1 VQATIYN
8 LAGEEVEKIDLD
20 DAIFGV
26 TPNHAVIQQAVLR
39 QQANARQGTHD
50 TKTRADV
57 RGGGKKPWRQK
68 GTGRARQGSTR
79 SPQWRHGGIVF
90 GPHPRSYEQDMP
102 RKMRRLAIRGVLSGK
117 LADGELMIVDS
128 FETLEPRTKAMTGA
142 LTNLNLADK
151 KTLIFTTGEETTLK
165 MAAGNLPNVKMLS
178 AHLLSIVDM
187 LKHDVVVIPR
197 AALDVVTGILGN
209 TGGRRKLTLR
219 GVAAPAI
226 PAAAP
231 KSTGKKAAPAKAEAK
246 AEVAEVAEVAEKPA
260 RKPARAA
267 ASAETKAEAAPATET
282 AEAEVKAESKPAR
295 KSPAKAEAKAETKSE
310 AKAEAKSEAKPAR
323 KPTIAKGS
331 IKIGN
336 VHYEGDEHV
345 EVQNTN
351 DFPVDITGYVL
362 RDKNDADQAFTFP
375 EGAEL
380 NPGGHVTVFTAP
392 GHRYTFDSKRP
403 IWNDKGDEIE
413 LLDASGKV
421 VATYAY
427 GSYAPDA
434 DDKKSEG

>member
-8 LAGEEVEKIDLD
+8 LAGEEVEKIELD
-20 DAIFGV
+20 DTIFGI

-79 SPQWRHGGIVF
+79 SPQWRHGGVVF

-117 LADGELMIVDS
+117 MADGELIIVDS
-128 FETLEPRTKAMTGA
+128 FETLEPRTKAMASA
-142 LTNLNLADK
+142 LDSLNIGGK

-165 MAAGNLPNVKMLS
+165 MAAGNLPHVKMLS

-197 AALDVVTGILGN
+197 AALDVVSHILGN

-219 GVAAPAI
+219 GYAGPATDGK
-226 PAAAP
+226 PAP
-231 KSTGKKAAPAKAEAK
+231 KAE
-246 AEVAEVAEVAEKPA
+246 AEVAEKPA
-260 RKPARAA
+260 KKSAKATAAAPAKAEEAAPVEAVQAEVKPERKPARKSEPKAEA
-267 ASAETKAEAAPATET
+267 KTETKAEAKT
-282 AEAEVKAESKPAR
+282 
-295 KSPAKAEAKAETKSE
+295 EAKPKAKSE
-310 AKAEAKSEAKPAR
+310 AKAEAESKPKTER
-323 KPTIAKGS
+323 KPRIAKGS

-336 VHYEGDEHV
+336 VHYTGDEHV
-345 EVQNTN
+345 EIQNTN
-351 DFPVDITGYVL
+351 DFPVDISGYTL
-362 RDKNDADQAFTFP
+362 RDKNDTDQSFTFP

-421 VATYAY
+421 VFTYSY